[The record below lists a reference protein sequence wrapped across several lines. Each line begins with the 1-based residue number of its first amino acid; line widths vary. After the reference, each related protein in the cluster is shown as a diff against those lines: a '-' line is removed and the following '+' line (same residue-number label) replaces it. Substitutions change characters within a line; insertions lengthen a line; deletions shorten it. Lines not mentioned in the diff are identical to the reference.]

1 MVVHT
6 PLLPFVCGECPG
18 DIGWPTL
25 GSPWNHPPTPH
36 RHKNKRL
43 PSRDCPPHQWQK
55 PTLPEKI
62 DHKHFFLETWRNH
75 DEIHIEMAC
84 KKKTWRY
91 VISCYILDSSS
102 FTALRKKFH
111 QLGHTC
117 KNISPASH
125 ENLVPARQRLTALL
139 HPECYQHYLLMV
151 WTLIHHR
158 IVFPL
163 SI

>member
-1 MVVHT
+1 MSGRHWLTNIRVTVKSPTHAPQTQKQGPSIKGLSST
-6 PLLPFVCGECPG
+6 PVAKANFARKN
-18 DIGWPTL
+18 WSQTL
-25 GSPWNHPPTPH
+25 
-36 RHKNKRL
+36 
-43 PSRDCPPHQWQK
+43 
-55 PTLPEKI
+55 
-62 DHKHFFLETWRNH
+62 FLETWRNH